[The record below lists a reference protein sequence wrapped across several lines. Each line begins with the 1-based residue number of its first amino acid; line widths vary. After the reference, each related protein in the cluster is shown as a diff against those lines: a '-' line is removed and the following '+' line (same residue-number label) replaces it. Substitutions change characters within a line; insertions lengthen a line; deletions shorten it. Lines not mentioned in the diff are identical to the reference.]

1 MPDISMCR
9 GENCT
14 KSANCYRFTAKPSEY
29 WQAYFVTSPV
39 FQRTPDFICEF
50 YWPVEKE
57 PDGL

>member
-39 FQRTPDFICEF
+39 FQ
-50 YWPVEKE
+50 KNS
-57 PDGL
+57 